1 MSANVWFEEVER
13 GLKEEILRTVEYL
26 TPAGVKEPV
35 SKEMVFVRDPEE
47 DLREEEIPCVT
58 ITPIMNRFDTRRYNP
73 NPVVINRDT
82 KNNTVHMQES
92 AVPFNLTYQIDF
104 WSRYREDMN
113 IMTSSWIKKHFHQFN
128 LPVVDDGGVVRSS
141 NALIYE
147 NMRPVDLMRNQK
159 RLYHSIISYV
169 IWVELDDEVGYNVS
183 MVADR
188 VVKAESTGSTDEPA
202 VNEFRDYSNLFCKD
216 EDSFGALKETV
227 NEGVTLS
234 SDSENQEVMFTNVQG
249 CTLNQT
255 SMGEIEC
262 YDKVTQ
268 NGVTTT
274 KYPTVYGY
282 IEA

>member
-58 ITPIMNRFDTRRYNP
+58 ITPIMNRFDPRRYNP

-113 IMTSSWIKKHFHQFN
+113 IMTSSWIKKHFRQFN

-188 VVKAESTGSTDEPA
+188 VVKAESTDSTDEPA

>member
-26 TPAGVKEPV
+26 TSAGVKEPV

-58 ITPIMNRFDTRRYNP
+58 ITPIMNRFDPRRYNP

-113 IMTSSWIKKHFHQFN
+113 IMTSSWIKKHFRQFN

-141 NALIYE
+141 NVLIYE
-147 NMRPVDLMRNQK
+147 SMKPVDLMKNQK

-216 EDSFGALKETV
+216 EDRFGALKETV

>member
-58 ITPIMNRFDTRRYNP
+58 ITPIMNRFDPRRYNP

-82 KNNTVHMQES
+82 KNNIVHMQES

-113 IMTSSWIKKHFHQFN
+113 IMTSSWIKKHFRQFN

-141 NALIYE
+141 NVLIYE
-147 NMRPVDLMRNQK
+147 NMRPVDLMKNQK

-202 VNEFRDYSNLFCKD
+202 VNEFRDYSNLFCKE

>member
-58 ITPIMNRFDTRRYNP
+58 ITPIMNRFDPRRYNS

-113 IMTSSWIKKHFHQFN
+113 IMTSSWIKKHFRQFN

-216 EDSFGALKETV
+216 KDSFGALKETV

>member
-58 ITPIMNRFDTRRYNP
+58 ITPIMNRFDPRRYNP

-113 IMTSSWIKKHFHQFN
+113 IMTSSWIKKHFRQFN

-262 YDKVTQ
+262 YDKITQ

>member
-58 ITPIMNRFDTRRYNP
+58 ITPIMNRFDPRRYNP

-113 IMTSSWIKKHFHQFN
+113 IMTSSWIKKHFRQFN

>member
-58 ITPIMNRFDTRRYNP
+58 ITPIMNRFDPRRYNP

-104 WSRYREDMN
+104 WSRYRDDRN
-113 IMTSSWIKKHFHQFN
+113 IMTSSWIKKHFRQFN

>member
-58 ITPIMNRFDTRRYNP
+58 ITPIMNRFDPRRYNP

>member
-35 SKEMVFVRDPEE
+35 SNEMVFVRDPEE

-58 ITPIMNRFDTRRYNP
+58 ITPIMNRFDPRRYNP

-104 WSRYREDMN
+104 WSRYRDDMN
-113 IMTSSWIKKHFHQFN
+113 IMTSSWIKKHFRQFN

>member
-1 MSANVWFEEVER
+1 
-13 GLKEEILRTVEYL
+13 
-26 TPAGVKEPV
+26 
-35 SKEMVFVRDPEE
+35 MVFVRDPEE

-58 ITPIMNRFDTRRYNP
+58 ITPIMNRFDPRRYNP

-147 NMRPVDLMRNQK
+147 NMKPVDLMKNQK

-169 IWVELDDEVGYNVS
+169 IWVELDDEVGYNVP
-183 MVADR
+183 MVAER
-188 VVKAESTGSTDEPA
+188 IVKAESTGSTDEPA

-234 SDSENQEVMFTNVQG
+234 SNSENQEVMFTNVQG

-268 NGVTTT
+268 DGVTTT
-274 KYPTVYGY
+274 KYPTIYGY

>member
-58 ITPIMNRFDTRRYNP
+58 ITPIMNRFDPRRYNP

-113 IMTSSWIKKHFHQFN
+113 IMTSSWIKKHFRQFN
-128 LPVVDDGGVVRSS
+128 LPVVDEGGVVRSS

>member
-26 TPAGVKEPV
+26 TSAGVKEPV

-58 ITPIMNRFDTRRYNP
+58 ITPIMNRFDPRRYNP

-104 WSRYREDMN
+104 WSRYRDDKN
-113 IMTSSWIKKHFHQFN
+113 IMTSSWIKKHFRQFN

>member
-58 ITPIMNRFDTRRYNP
+58 ITPIMNRFDPRRYNP

-113 IMTSSWIKKHFHQFN
+113 IMTSSWIKKHFRQFN

-147 NMRPVDLMRNQK
+147 NMRPVDLMKNQK